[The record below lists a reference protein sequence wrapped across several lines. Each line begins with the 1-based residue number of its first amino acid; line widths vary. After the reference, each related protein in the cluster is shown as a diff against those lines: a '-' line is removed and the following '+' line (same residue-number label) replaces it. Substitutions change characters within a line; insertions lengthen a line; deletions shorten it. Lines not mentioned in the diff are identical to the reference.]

1 MTYQASPT
9 PDPTPNPTPDPT
21 LHQVL
26 PRRSGASDLPMSGAV
41 PFASPAELK
50 VSLQLPHRGKVSG
63 MGIKR
68 GVSLIVGG
76 GFHGKSTLL

>member
-1 MTYQASPT
+1 MA
-9 PDPTPNPTPDPT
+9 D
-21 LHQVL
+21 
-26 PRRSGASDLPMSGAV
+26 AV

-50 VSLQLPHRGKVSG
+50 VSLHLPHRGAVSG

-76 GFHGKSTLL
+76 GFHGMSTLL